1 MHNLLSDSYKIKR
14 GEGVPGRQTRARA
27 NFAIVAFEMRAEV
40 RQNRQNIDIFF
51 TNFPLRG

>member
-40 RQNRQNIDIFF
+40 RQNRQNIDIFLQIF
-51 TNFPLRG
+51 R